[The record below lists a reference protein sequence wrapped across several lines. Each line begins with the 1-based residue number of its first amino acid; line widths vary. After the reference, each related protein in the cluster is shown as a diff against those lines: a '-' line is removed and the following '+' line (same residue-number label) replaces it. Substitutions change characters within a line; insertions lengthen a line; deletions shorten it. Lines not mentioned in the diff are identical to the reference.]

1 MKLQHLM
8 KSMTLLALV
17 AALIFGTLA
26 LQNIQKAQALENGV
40 ARTPP
45 MGWNSW
51 NKFGCGV
58 SDALVRATADAMVS
72 SGMQAA
78 GYQYINIDD
87 CWSLT
92 ARDASGNLQAD
103 PVKFPNGIKAVA
115 DYVHSKGLKFGI
127 YGDRGSS
134 TCAGYPGSYGH
145 EVQDANT
152 FAAWGVDYL
161 KYDNCA
167 IVGDMQTDLTNM
179 RNALSATGRPIVFS
193 LSTWWFSLPTFPD
206 LGNMWRTTGDITDS
220 FSSVMGNIDV
230 NNNTAQYAGPGHWND
245 PDMLEVGN
253 GGMTDSE
260 YRAHF
265 GMWAIAAAPL
275 IAGNDLRSMSQAT
288 INILTAPE
296 VIAIDQDALG
306 VQGIKVTDNGS
317 GLQVWSK
324 TLMGTN
330 TKAVALLNCSASAAN
345 MTVNWSDIGLS
356 GSATVRDLWA
366 RTDLGSFSGSYT
378 ASVPSHG
385 IVLVKVVAGGG
396 TALTATP
403 SRTFTVT
410 PIVSVTVTRTVSPTP
425 TRTLTPAISATMT
438 RTAIWTNTPGLTNTI
453 TRTPTAG
460 PTTSTPTRTNTPTQ
474 TVGASPTRTMT
485 PTITPT
491 SGVGACAPVTST
503 ITAPFTFDGAGTFC
517 WQSTNLGTYINSWNT
532 TSVTLNGVNVTNL
545 YLASGSYPVKIG
557 GFWYVAYSSSV
568 AWGHF
573 EAK

>member
-17 AALIFGTLA
+17 AALIFGALA

-206 LGNMWRTTGDITDS
+206 LGNLWRTTGDITDS
-220 FSSVMGNIDV
+220 FSSVMGNIDT

-253 GGMTDSE
+253 GGMTDGE

-324 TLMGTN
+324 TLTGTN
-330 TKAVALLNCSASAAN
+330 TKAVALLNRSASAAN

-366 RTDLGSFSGSYT
+366 RADLGSFSGSYT
-378 ASVPSHG
+378 VSVPSHG
-385 IVLVKVVAGGG
+385 IVLIKVVAGGG
-396 TALTATP
+396 TSLTATP

-410 PIVSVTVTRTVSPTP
+410 PIVSTTPTRTVSPTP
-425 TRTLTPAISATMT
+425 TRTLTPAISATVT
-438 RTAIWTNTPGLTNTI
+438 RTASRTNTPGLTNTI

-474 TVGASPTRTMT
+474 IVGASPTRTMT

-491 SGVGACAPVTST
+491 SGVGACAPVTAA
-503 ITAPFTFDGAGTFC
+503 ITAPFTQDGAGTFC
-517 WQSTNLGTYINSWNT
+517 WQSSNLGTYINSWNT
-532 TSVTLNGVNVTNL
+532 TSVTLNGTNITNL
-545 YLASGSYPVKIG
+545 YVASGSYPAKIG
-557 GFWYVAYSSSV
+557 GFWYVAYNSSV

>member
-17 AALIFGTLA
+17 AALIFGALA

-51 NKFGCGV
+51 NKFGCGI

-206 LGNMWRTTGDITDS
+206 LGNLWRTTGDITDS

-288 INILTAPE
+288 VNILTAPE

-324 TLMGTN
+324 TLTGTN
-330 TKAVALLNCSASAAN
+330 TKAVALLNRSASTAN

-366 RTDLGSFSGSYT
+366 RADLGSFSGSYT

-385 IVLVKVVAGGG
+385 IVLIKVVAGGG
-396 TALTATP
+396 GTAQPTNTPTRTPTIGASPTRTNTAGPTSTRTMTPTLGLTSTRTRTPTQVVGASPTVGPSLTATQ
-403 SRTFTVT
+403 
-410 PIVSVTVTRTVSPTP
+410 TRTATIGSATQTP
-425 TRTLTPAISATMT
+425 TRTLTPLPAT
-438 RTAIWTNTPGLTNTI
+438 A
-453 TRTPTAG
+453 
-460 PTTSTPTRTNTPTQ
+460 
-474 TVGASPTRTMT
+474 
-485 PTITPT
+485 TPT
-491 SGVGACAPVTST
+491 SGVGGCSPVTSA
-503 ITAPFTFDGAGTFC
+503 ITAPFTFDGAGTLC

-532 TSVTLNGVNVTNL
+532 TSVTLNGTNITNL
-545 YLASGSYPVKIG
+545 YLASGSYPAKIG
-557 GFWYVAYSSSV
+557 GFWYVAYNSSV

>member
-17 AALIFGTLA
+17 ATLIFGTLG

-51 NKFGCGV
+51 NKFGCGI

-92 ARDASGNLQAD
+92 TRDASGNLQAD

-193 LSTWWFSLPTFPD
+193 LSTWWMSLPTFPD
-206 LGNMWRTTGDITDS
+206 IGNLWRTTGDITDS
-220 FSSVMGNIDV
+220 FSSVMGNIDT

-253 GGMTDSE
+253 GGMTDTE

-265 GMWAIAAAPL
+265 GMWAIVAAPL
-275 IAGNDLRSMSQAT
+275 IAGNDLRSMSAAT
-288 INILTAPE
+288 LSILTAPE

-324 TLMGTN
+324 TLTGTN
-330 TKAVALLNCSASAAN
+330 TKAVALLNRSASTAN

-366 RTDLGSFSGSYT
+366 RADLGSFSGSYT

-396 TALTATP
+396 TSLTATP

-410 PIVSVTVTRTVSPTP
+410 PIVSITITRTVSPTP
-425 TRTLTPAISATMT
+425 TRSLTPAISATVT
-438 RTAIWTNTPGLTNTI
+438 RTATRTNTPGLTNTI
-453 TRTPTAG
+453 TRTPT
-460 PTTSTPTRTNTPTQ
+460 Q
-474 TVGASPTRTMT
+474 IVGASPTRTMA
-485 PTITPT
+485 PTVSPT
-491 SGVGACAPVTST
+491 TGGGGTACSPISST
-503 ITAPFTFDGAGTFC
+503 ITAPFTFDGAGSFC
-517 WQSTNLGTYINSWNT
+517 WQSSNLGTYINSWNT
-532 TSVTLNGVNVTNL
+532 TSVTLNGTNITNL
-545 YLASGSYPVKIG
+545 YVAAGSYPAKIG
-557 GFWYVAYSSSV
+557 GFWYVAYNSAV